1 MNRMIHS
8 SAAAGIYPL
17 DASVPAAEKTAA
29 ASRGRAEMTVEWVP
43 LAALYVAEFERWR
56 DLARRALEPNVF
68 FEPAFARAA
77 ATHLKGREIGA
88 VAVHAGARLLG
99 LMPGRIEGIASGR
112 PVATFIAWA
121 HPFAPFSTPLIDREA
136 AADVVAAMLDFLPE
150 LPGSPRL
157 ALFPLIDETGPAARL
172 IAGHLSRGGRAPH
185 RLDPHARAA
194 LMTGAGD
201 ALDAVSAKKLKELR
215 RQRRRLAEEGA
226 LTHESITETNGIGA
240 AVADYLAVE
249 SRGWKGRSGSAALL
263 HPAIGRF
270 LAEAV
275 AGLAA
280 EGKARV
286 DCLKLDGKTIAAAIT
301 LFSGDRAWFWK
312 TAYDE
317 AFARYSPGV
326 QLALDLTETLGSN
339 RTIAMVDSCA
349 IADHPMIDHLWSGR
363 LAVADWLVP
372 LAGEHTFVAGV
383 AAERLRRALI
393 SPLRMLRDRLGA

>member
-1 MNRMIHS
+1 MNRTIRSSS
-8 SAAAGIYPL
+8 SADVYQL
-17 DASVPAAEKTAA
+17 DASAPATKKTAA
-29 ASRGRAEMTVEWVP
+29 ASRGRTGMTVDWVP
-43 LAALYVAEFERWR
+43 LAALYVADFERWR

-88 VAVHAGARLLG
+88 VAVSAGHRLIG
-99 LMPGRIEGIASGR
+99 LMPGRIEGIAACR

-121 HPFAPFSTPLIDREA
+121 HPFAPFSTPLIDRA
-136 AADVVAAMLDFLPE
+136 AATDVVAAMLDFLPE

-157 ALFPLIDETGPAARL
+157 AMFPLIGETGPVARL
-172 IAGHLSRGGRAPH
+172 IAGHLARGGRAPH
-185 RLDPHARAA
+185 RFAPHARAA

-201 ALDAVSAKKLKELR
+201 TFDAISAKKLKELR
-215 RQRRRLAEEGA
+215 RQRRRLAEEGT
-226 LTHESITETNGIGA
+226 LIHDTVTEASGIGA

-249 SRGWKGRSGSAALL
+249 SKGWKGRSGSAVLL
-263 HPAIGRF
+263 HPSIERF

-286 DCLKLDGKTIAAAIT
+286 DCLKLDGKAIASTIT

-312 TAYDE
+312 IAYDE

-326 QLALDLTETLGSN
+326 QLALDLTEILGRN
-339 RTIAMVDSCA
+339 RTIDMVDSCA
-349 IADHPMIDHLWSGR
+349 VADHPMIDHLWSGR
-363 LAVADWLVP
+363 LAVADWLIP
-372 LAGEHTFVAGV
+372 LAGAHTFMAGV

-393 SPLRMLRDRLGA
+393 SPLKALRDRLGS